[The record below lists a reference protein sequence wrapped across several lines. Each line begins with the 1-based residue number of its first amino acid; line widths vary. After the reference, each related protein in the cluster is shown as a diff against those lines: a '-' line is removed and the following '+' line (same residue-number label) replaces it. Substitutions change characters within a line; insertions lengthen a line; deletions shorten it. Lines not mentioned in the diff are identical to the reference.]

1 MEIMMLAIL
10 EHALVNLYHNLVN
23 RCKIE
28 VMTLATADRALV
40 NLQRNQ
46 ANRCKTEAM
55 KIPEHG
61 PRLPQLKD
69 QIPRIQEV
77 LQPQEP
83 DHLKDQ
89 LVQEV
94 VQEHDNRSNL

>member
-1 MEIMMLAIL
+1 MMLVIL

-28 VMTLATADRALV
+28 VMTLATADRAPV
-40 NLQRNQ
+40 NLQRNP
-46 ANRCKTEAM
+46 ANRCKIEAM
-55 KIPEHG
+55 RIPEHG
-61 PRLPQLKD
+61 PQLLQLKD
-69 QIPRIQEV
+69 RIPQIQEV
-77 LQPQEP
+77 LQLQEP